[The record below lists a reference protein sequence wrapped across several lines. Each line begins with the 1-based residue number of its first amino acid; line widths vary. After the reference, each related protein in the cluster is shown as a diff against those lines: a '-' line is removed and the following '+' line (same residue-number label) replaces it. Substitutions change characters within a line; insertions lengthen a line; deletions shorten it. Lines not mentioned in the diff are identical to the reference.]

1 VDILILEGKK
11 TLGDQ
16 VHAET
21 LTFFNFL
28 YTDNYFLTTFDLWL
42 LITKYEIP
50 TIFISHKWILQS
62 KHQKHEFI
70 GYGDDDLTIIT
81 MAWDKTIKVHKDDR
95 DEQKKS
101 KENVMRARTNC
112 HTKDIISGDYS
123 HNLGL
128 IATGSRD
135 HNVRIWDYEKVK
147 QEDEIKAHEV
157 EVTTVKFLKP
167 LPLLL
172 TADSK
177 GVMYIW
183 LIHPHPDGKKCIV
196 KWTNKHSMESDV
208 PISAV
213 DSYFNE

>member
-1 VDILILEGKK
+1 
-11 TLGDQ
+11 
-16 VHAET
+16 
-21 LTFFNFL
+21 
-28 YTDNYFLTTFDLWL
+28 
-42 LITKYEIP
+42 
-50 TIFISHKWILQS
+50 
-62 KHQKHEFI
+62 
-70 GYGDDDLTIIT
+70 

-128 IATGSRD
+128 IASGSRD

-177 GVMYIW
+177 GVMFIW

>member
-1 VDILILEGKK
+1 
-11 TLGDQ
+11 
-16 VHAET
+16 
-21 LTFFNFL
+21 
-28 YTDNYFLTTFDLWL
+28 
-42 LITKYEIP
+42 
-50 TIFISHKWILQS
+50 
-62 KHQKHEFI
+62 
-70 GYGDDDLTIIT
+70 

-101 KENVMRARTNC
+101 RDNVMRGRTNC

-135 HNVRIWDYEKVK
+135 HNFFVYVYWVQCK

-177 GVMYIW
+177 GVMFIW

-213 DSYFNE
+213 DSYYND